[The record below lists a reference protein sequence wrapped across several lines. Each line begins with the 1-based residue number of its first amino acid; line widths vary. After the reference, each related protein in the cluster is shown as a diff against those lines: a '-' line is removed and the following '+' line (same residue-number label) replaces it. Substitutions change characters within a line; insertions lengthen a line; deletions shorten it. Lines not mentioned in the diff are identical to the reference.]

1 VRVGCALTDPARAE
15 RSVQLEWAWL
25 RDQRPVKTAA
35 SDIVLN
41 GPSRCRLLLFH
52 GLTGSP
58 AELSYIAHYVH
69 RRGQVNVECPQ
80 LVNHGQPIS
89 VLARTRMDEIY
100 AGARRNLERAHQAC
114 ARDGLPLVVG
124 GLSLGAIL
132 SLMLAAEEPE
142 VVAGVVCMSPTL
154 FYDGWNVPWT
164 HRLIPLADYIPLK
177 YFAYLR
183 ESPPYGLK
191 NEALRARVAAVYE
204 RASLHDHEFSARLGY
219 AHFPIAL
226 FCEMRHLIR
235 RCIDLL
241 PRVTAPLL
249 LLQAEEDDITSPRNS
264 RFIRDRVAS
273 RRKELVLLRRS
284 YHVVTADD
292 DREEVAAAVTAF
304 CGEIVD
310 PAARR

>member
-1 VRVGCALTDPARAE
+1 M
-15 RSVQLEWAWL
+15 QLEWAWL
-25 RDQRPVKTAA
+25 RDQRPVETAA

-58 AELSYIAHYVH
+58 AEFGYIAHYVH
-69 RRGQVNVECPQ
+69 RRGEFNVECPV
-80 LVNHGQPIS
+80 LVNHGQPIA

-100 AGARRNLERAHQAC
+100 AGARRNLERAHEAC
-114 ARDGLPLVVG
+114 AKDGLPLVVG

-132 SLMLAAEEPE
+132 SLLLAADEPDA
-142 VVAGVVCMSPTL
+142 VAGVVGMSPTL

-191 NEALRARVAAVYE
+191 NEALRARVAAAYE
-204 RASLHDHEFSARLGY
+204 KASLHDHEFSTRVGY

-226 FCEMRHLIR
+226 FCGMRHLIR
-235 RCIDLL
+235 RCIELL

-264 RFIRDRVAS
+264 QFVYDRVAS
-273 RRKELVLLRRS
+273 QRKELILLKNS
-284 YHVVTADD
+284 YHVITADD
-292 DREEVAAAVTAF
+292 DREQVAAAVTAF
-304 CGEIVD
+304 CSDIADRG
-310 PAARR
+310 ATR

>member
-1 VRVGCALTDPARAE
+1 VR
-15 RSVQLEWAWL
+15 LEWAWL
-25 RDQRPVKTAA
+25 REQRPIDAPP
-35 SDIVLN
+35 SDIALN
-41 GPSRCRLLLFH
+41 GASRCRLLLFH

-69 RRGQVNVECPQ
+69 RRGGFNVDCPQ
-80 LVNHGQPIS
+80 LVNHGQPIA
-89 VLARTRMDEIY
+89 VLARTRMDEIFD
-100 AGARRNLERAHQAC
+100 GVRRDFARAREAC
-114 ARDGLPLVVG
+114 ANEGLPLVVG

-132 SLMLAAEEPE
+132 SLMLAAEEPDA
-142 VVAGVVCMSPTL
+142 VAGVVCMSPTL
-154 FYDGWNVPWT
+154 FYDGWNVPWS

-183 ESPPYGLK
+183 ESAPYGLK
-191 NEALRARVAAVYE
+191 NAALRARVAAQYE
-204 RASLHDHEFSARLGY
+204 SASLRDQAFATRLGY

-235 RCIDLL
+235 RCMASL

-264 RFIRDRVAS
+264 QFIYDRVAS
-273 RRKELVLLRRS
+273 VHKKLVLLKHS
-284 YHVVTADD
+284 YHVITADE

-304 CGEIVD
+304 CDEIAD
-310 PAARR
+310 RAASR

>member
-1 VRVGCALTDPARAE
+1 
-15 RSVQLEWAWL
+15 VQLEWGWL
-25 RDQRPVKTAA
+25 RDQRPVETAA
-35 SDIVLN
+35 NDIVLN

-69 RRGQVNVECPQ
+69 RRGGSNVECPQ
-80 LVNHGQPIS
+80 LINHGQPIA

-100 AGARRNLERAHQAC
+100 AGVRRNLERAREAC
-114 ARDGLPLVVG
+114 AREGLPLVVG

-132 SLMLAAEEPE
+132 SLMLAAEEPDA
-142 VVAGVVCMSPTL
+142 VAGVVCMSPTL

-191 NEALRARVAAVYE
+191 NEALRARVAAAYE
-204 RASLHDHEFSARLGY
+204 KASLHDHEFSTRLGY

-264 RFIRDRVAS
+264 QFIYDRVAS
-273 RRKELVLLRRS
+273 RRKDLVLLRHS
-284 YHVVTADD
+284 YHVVAADD
-292 DREEVAAAVTAF
+292 DREQVAAAITAF
-304 CGEIVD
+304 CGEIVKRTV
-310 PAARR
+310 RR